1 MNSIQDI
8 PISRAEGYY
17 PERRRMITPE
27 ALEARAQALEN
38 MQPGDFEVNPVLVAD
53 VLDGKLKKTKTGRA
67 VINAL
72 VSGISFAA
80 ATVSFRRVAPKLR
93 KGISGATGKIAANFR
108 NIGSRLKITNM
119 SDVADEMSKDASKLA
134 QKGDGKLLKAGIT
147 KVFGEQKAQGVLDA
161 LKKVGIETGGD
172 VADTTIAVGAALLA
186 GREAGDIADDT
197 QKELS
202 LKDAVRDITKVMNAL
217 PGAEIVT
224 EL

>member
-1 MNSIQDI
+1 
-8 PISRAEGYY
+8 
-17 PERRRMITPE
+17 
-27 ALEARAQALEN
+27 
-38 MQPGDFEVNPVLVAD
+38 
-53 VLDGKLKKTKTGRA
+53 
-67 VINAL
+67 
-72 VSGISFAA
+72 
-80 ATVSFRRVAPKLR
+80 
-93 KGISGATGKIAANFR
+93 
-108 NIGSRLKITNM
+108 M

>member
-8 PISRAEGYY
+8 PISRAESYY
-17 PERRRMITPE
+17 PAKRRMITPE

-38 MQPGDFEVNPVLVAD
+38 MQSGNFEVNPVLVAD
-53 VLDGKLKKTKTGRA
+53 VLDSKLKKTKTGRA
-67 VINAL
+67 LINAL

-80 ATVSFRRVAPKLR
+80 ATVSFKRVAPKLR

-108 NIGSRLKITNM
+108 NVGSRLKNTNI
-119 SDVADEMSKDASKLA
+119 SDVADEMSKDATKLA
-134 QKGDGKLLKAGIT
+134 QRGDGRILREGIT
-147 KVFGEQKAQGVLDA
+147 RVFGEKRGQNILDA

-172 VADTTIAVGAALLA
+172 VADTTIALGAAILA

-197 QKELS
+197 QRELS
-202 LKDAVRDITKVMNAL
+202 LKDAVRDISKVMSAL
-217 PGAEIVT
+217 PGAEIVA